1 MPPEQA
7 AIQFC
12 SVSIDSTT
20 PEGDHQAAG
29 DSVLRGAA
37 SVQAGIVRQLHLIT
51 RLDLASHSG
60 ASKSYARNPTAK
72 FVDAMCFC
80 ETYI

>member
-1 MPPEQA
+1 M
-7 AIQFC
+7 
-12 SVSIDSTT
+12 SIDSTT
-20 PEGDHQAAG
+20 PEDDHQAVG

-37 SVQAGIVRQLHLIT
+37 SVQAGVVPFIVRQLHLIA

-72 FVDAMCFC
+72 LVDAMCFC
-80 ETYI
+80 